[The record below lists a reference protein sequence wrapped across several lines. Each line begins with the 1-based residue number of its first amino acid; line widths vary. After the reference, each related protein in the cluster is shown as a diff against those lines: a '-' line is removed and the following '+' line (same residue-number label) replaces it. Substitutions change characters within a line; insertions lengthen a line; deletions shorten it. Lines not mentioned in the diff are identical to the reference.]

1 MPNKEGKETE
11 EVTGPPDQFVGR
23 DLLESYVYYRNYM
36 PSNPIE
42 AYNIK
47 RKCIEFGK
55 ELLPSFIDPEEKD
68 EEQIKKNQKEQEKT
82 DALYA
87 LACTT
92 LKKEILDK
100 RKIKFDHLIK
110 DHRVYKMSAEDA
122 NDCEAVK
129 EELETVLNN
138 FTNQQ
143 HEQHME
149 MLVEVDNKIFHVL
162 SMTGIIPA
170 INPTFDNLKSE
181 MKKQFLSEIM
191 EQPDEKYAITVKE
204 EEDAI

>member
-1 MPNKEGKETE
+1 MPNKEEKETE
-11 EVTGPPDQFVGR
+11 EVTGPPDVYVGK
-23 DLLESYVYYRNYM
+23 DLLESYVYYRNYI

-55 ELLPSFIDPEEKD
+55 ELLPSFIDPDEKD

-82 DALYA
+82 ETLYT

-92 LKKEILDK
+92 LKNEILSK

-138 FTNQQ
+138 FINQQ

-149 MLVEVDNKIFHVL
+149 NLVLVDDKIFHVL
-162 SMTGIIPA
+162 SMTGIILA
-170 INPTFDNLKSE
+170 INPTLEEMREGYKKDKFRERHATKEIDTQKSNGGN
-181 MKKQFLSEIM
+181 
-191 EQPDEKYAITVKE
+191 A
-204 EEDAI
+204 

>member
-1 MPNKEGKETE
+1 MPNKEEKETE
-11 EVTGPPDQFVGR
+11 EVTGPPDQYVGR
-23 DLLESYVYYRNYM
+23 DLLESYVYYRNYI

-68 EEQIKKNQKEQEKT
+68 EEQIIKNQKEQEKT

-87 LACTT
+87 KACTT
-92 LKKEILDK
+92 LKDEILDK

-110 DHRVYKMSAEDA
+110 DHRVYKMTATDA

-149 MLVEVDNKIFHVL
+149 KLVEVDSKIFHVL
-162 SMTGIIPA
+162 AMTGIIPA
-170 INPTFDNLKSE
+170 INPTIDQMIDGK
-181 MKKQFLSEIM
+181 I
-191 EQPDEKYAITVKE
+191 KE
-204 EEDAI
+204 AMGE